1 MPGCF
6 SYKSKA
12 QQRYMHAA
20 ASRGDVA
27 KSVTEKADRATR
39 KGAFGRIPEHVKEAK
54 GGIVP
59 NGYDILNEDPN
70 FFEVKGPRG
79 SFRVAKK
86 GLSKRTAGEL
96 HNHFAKGG
104 QVQKL
109 ADGAEV
115 AKDPAPTSY
124 EGTLGDVATS
134 ILSGGVAGAIPPV
147 SPDATATPA
156 ERTAQGATRVL
167 TAPLEA
173 ATATAR
179 ETGQAIGKTATRI
192 PETLARFAGYE
203 GTQEPAPKLTPEQTA
218 IAAAPVLA
226 AMQNA
231 HATKP
236 KAEPLPAYVPV
247 SAISESRGGGGGG
260 GMRAAKSEISEGI
273 DTQKQAILQSAAV
286 EKAQAESMAKAQ
298 QDIEARRVAI
308 RKDFEMTRADW
319 QARGDALKQKII
331 DSEIDPRGFWNK
343 KDTSGK
349 ISAGIA
355 IMLSGIGQGL
365 AGGQNMAMQV
375 IDKAIERDID
385 AQKANLGKTQS
396 LLAMHMQ
403 EGRDLESAYQ
413 LTKADL
419 LDASAAQL
427 QMTATRFAGAKAQA
441 VAQSQVGALGV
452 QAAQIRMQVAAQGQE
467 MAMRGLQMD
476 ASKLQI
482 GLARAQQRWIEQGAS
497 SPAVQSDPRWVATG
511 QLQGWLPKGA
521 GAGEA
526 LAVPA
531 VGMTQVRNVSTGEVE
546 AKPVMT
552 NVVAADKKGAQKI
565 RESTAGTMDALL
577 SLDALATSWKKL
589 GASDIALP
597 TDAAASYDAQKVAVI
612 GKMRL
617 PLTGPG
623 ILTDN
628 EVERIMKALPSK
640 FDWSSKG
647 QAKLNAIR
655 ENIVAANKAVVMA
668 YALPA
673 GRERLDLLRNAKD
686 SLMSLE
692 DL

>member
-1 MPGCF
+1 MP
-6 SYKSKA
+6 SV
-12 QQRYMHAA
+12 
-20 ASRGDVA
+20 VA
-27 KSVTEKADRATR
+27 KLS
-39 KGAFGRIPEHVKEAK
+39 FI
-54 GGIVP
+54 P
-59 NGYDILNEDPN
+59 NGYDILNEDQN
-70 FFEVKGPRG
+70 SFEVKGPRG

-86 GLSKRTAGEL
+86 GLSKKTTGDL
-96 HNHFAKGG
+96 HNHFANGG

-115 AKDPAPTSY
+115 ANNPAPTSY
-124 EGTLGDVATS
+124 EGTLGDIATS
-134 ILSGGVAGAIPPV
+134 ILSGGVAGAVPPV
-147 SPDATATPA
+147 VQDPTATPA
-156 ERTAQGATRVL
+156 ERTAQGATRIL

-179 ETGQAIGKTATRI
+179 ETGQAIGKAATQV
-192 PETLARFAGYE
+192 PESLARFAGYE
-203 GTQEPAPKLTPEQTA
+203 GTQNAPVAATPEQLA
-218 IAAAPVLA
+218 IAAAPVIA
-226 AMQNA
+226 ATRKLQPA
-231 HATKP
+231 P
-236 KAEPLPAYVPV
+236 KAAPEEPASTYAPV
-247 SAISESRGGGGGG
+247 SALSEGRGGGGG
-260 GMRAAKSEISEGI
+260 GMRAARSEISEGI
-273 DTQKQAILQSAAV
+273 DAQKQAILESAAV
-286 EKAQAESMAKAQ
+286 EKAQADEMAQAYQ
-298 QDIEARRVAI
+298 EI
-308 RKDFEMTRADW
+308 
-319 QARGDALKQKII
+319 QARQESIKKTYEEKLAAAQKRGDGLKQEIK
-331 DSEIDPRGFWNK
+331 DQKIDPRGFWNK

-375 IDKAIERDID
+375 IDKAIDRDID
-385 AQKANLGKTQS
+385 AQKAELGKKQS
-396 LLAMHMQ
+396 LMSMYVQ
-403 EGRDLESAYQ
+403 EGHDLQAAYQ
-413 LTKADL
+413 LAKADL
-419 LDASAAQL
+419 LDATSTQL
-427 QMTATRFAGAKAQA
+427 KMTASKFAGAKAQA
-441 VAQSQVGALGV
+441 VAQSQSGALDV
-452 QAAQIRMQVAAQGQE
+452 QAAQLRMQVMAQGQE
-467 MAMRGLQMD
+467 MAMRGVQMD
-476 ASKLQI
+476 AARLQI
-482 GLARAQQRWIEQGAS
+482 GLARAQQRWIEQGAT
-497 SPAVQSDPRWVATG
+497 SPDVQSDPRWVATG
-511 QLQGWLPKGA
+511 QLQGWLPKGT
-521 GAGEA
+521 GET

-546 AKPVMT
+546 SKPVMT

-577 SLDALATSWKKL
+577 SLDALAASWKKL

-597 TDAAASYDAQKVAVI
+597 TDASASYDAQKVAVI

-673 GRERLDLLRNAKD
+673 GRERLQVLKQAKE

-692 DL
+692 KI